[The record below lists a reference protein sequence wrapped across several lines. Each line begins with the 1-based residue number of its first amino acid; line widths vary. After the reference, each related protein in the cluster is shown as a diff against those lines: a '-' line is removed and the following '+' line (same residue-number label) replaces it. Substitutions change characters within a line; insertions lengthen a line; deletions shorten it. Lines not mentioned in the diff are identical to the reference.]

1 MMSAT
6 SASKRGTGPM
16 SADSGEADAPE
27 AEATEE
33 DTRKNT
39 ITSNHY
45 SLVALA
51 PETEDIEA
59 DPDLT
64 EETILAMK
72 GASNV
77 VRQVI
82 LREIVLK

>member
-1 MMSAT
+1 MQIQGRQT
-6 SASKRGTGPM
+6 LQKQKLQKKTLVRTHTP
-16 SADSGEADAPE
+16 
-27 AEATEE
+27 T
-33 DTRKNT
+33 
-39 ITSNHY
+39 HY

-64 EETILAMK
+64 EETTLAMK